1 MTSRNAWYTRVF
13 EICLSDTLRRRPHR
27 STPFGGIAEGIE
39 GSLGKAIPPMPLT
52 DTAIRN
58 LKPREKPYKVSDFDG
73 LFVLVKPSGSRL
85 WQFKYRI
92 GGKEKLLSI
101 GPYPETSLAQARAKR
116 DAARSM
122 VANGVDPSEAKQEQK
137 RRSQV
142 QDRVTFAAQ
151 AREYLDKIRREGR
164 ADMTMRKLEWLL
176 GMAIDDLGERPIADI
191 SAPEVLRCLRKV
203 EARGTHETAR
213 RLRST
218 MGTVFRFAVAS
229 GIATTDPT
237 YALRD
242 ALVRPKAT
250 PRAAIVEPVE
260 LGKLLRAIAGYNGQA
275 VTKIAL
281 ELLALLVPRPGELR
295 QARWSEFDLAAA
307 VWSVPAE
314 RMKMRRPHRVPL
326 PDRALT
332 LLKDL
337 KALTGHTEFVLP
349 SLVSVKRVM
358 SENTLNTALRRMG
371 YGAEEMT
378 AHGFRA
384 TFSTLAN
391 ESGLWNP
398 DAIERALAHV
408 ETNDVRRAYAR
419 GEHWEE
425 RVRMAAWWA
434 ERLEALALSA

>member
-1 MTSRNAWYTRVF
+1 MP
-13 EICLSDTLRRRPHR
+13 LSDAAVR
-27 STPFGGIAEGIE
+27 S
-39 GSLGKAIPPMPLT
+39 
-52 DTAIRN
+52 

-73 LFVLVKPSGSRL
+73 LFVLVKPNGARL

-92 GGKEKLLSI
+92 GGKERLLSI

-122 VANGVDPSEAKQEQK
+122 VANGVDPSQAKQEQK
-137 RRSQV
+137 RQNQV
-142 QDRVTFAAQ
+142 QERLTFAAQ
-151 AREYLDKIRREGR
+151 ASEYLDKVRREGR
-164 ADMTMRKLEWLL
+164 ADMTIRKLEWLL
-176 GMAIDDLGERPIADI
+176 DMAIKDLGVRPIAEI

-218 MGTVFRFAVAS
+218 IGTVFRFAVAS
-229 GIATTDPT
+229 GLATTDPT

-242 ALVRPKAT
+242 ALVRPKST
-250 PRAAIVEPVE
+250 SRAAIIEPAQ
-260 LGKLLRAIAGYNGQA
+260 LGRLMRTLVGYNGQA
-275 VTKIAL
+275 VTRIAL

-295 QARWSEFDLAAA
+295 QARWTEFDLASA
-307 VWSVPAE
+307 VWTIPAE

-326 PDRALT
+326 PERAIA

-337 KALTGHTEFVLP
+337 KTLTGHTDFLLP

-384 TFSTLAN
+384 SFSTLAN

-408 ETNDVRRAYAR
+408 EANNVRRAYAR
-419 GEHWEE
+419 CEHWEE

-434 ERLEALALSA
+434 ERLEALAASA

>member
-1 MTSRNAWYTRVF
+1 
-13 EICLSDTLRRRPHR
+13 
-27 STPFGGIAEGIE
+27 
-39 GSLGKAIPPMPLT
+39 MPLT

-137 RRSQV
+137 RRSQM

-218 MGTVFRFAVAS
+218 IGTVFRFAVAS

-242 ALVRPKAT
+242 ALVRPQTT
-250 PRAAIVEPVE
+250 PRAAIIEPVE

-295 QARWSEFDLAAA
+295 QARWSEFDLAAE
-307 VWSVPAE
+307 VWSIPAE

-384 TFSTLAN
+384 SFSTLAN

-408 ETNDVRRAYAR
+408 EANDVRRAYAR

-434 ERLEALALSA
+434 DKLEALAKSP

>member
-1 MTSRNAWYTRVF
+1 MP
-13 EICLSDTLRRRPHR
+13 LSDAAVRR
-27 STPFGGIAEGIE
+27 
-39 GSLGKAIPPMPLT
+39 
-52 DTAIRN
+52 
-58 LKPREKPYKVSDFDG
+58 LKPREKQYKVSDFDG
-73 LFVLVKPSGSRL
+73 LFVLVKPSGARL

-101 GPYPETSLAQARAKR
+101 GPYPETSLADARAAR
-116 DAARSM
+116 DAARAM
-122 VANGVDPSEAKQEQK
+122 IAKGGDPSEAKQEKK
-137 RRSQV
+137 RQNLAEGKLS
-142 QDRVTFAAQ
+142 FADQ

-176 GMAIDDLGERPIADI
+176 AMAVEDLGDRPIAEI
-191 SAPEVLRCLRKV
+191 TAPEVLRCLRKV

-218 MGTVFRFAVAS
+218 IGTVFRFAVAS
-229 GIATTDPT
+229 GMATSDPT

-242 ALVRPKAT
+242 ALVRPKVT
-250 PRAAIVEPVE
+250 PRAAIIEAAE
-260 LGKLLRAIAGYNGQA
+260 LAKLMRAITGYNGQA
-275 VTKIAL
+275 VTKIGL

-295 QARWSEFDLAAA
+295 QARWSEVDAVAA
-307 VWSVPAE
+307 VWTIPAE

-326 PDRALT
+326 PARALA

-337 KALTGHTEFVLP
+337 KALTGHTDFLLP

-371 YGAEEMT
+371 YGADEMT

-384 TFSTLAN
+384 SFSTLAN

-408 ETNDVRRAYAR
+408 EANDVRRAYAR
-419 GEHWEE
+419 GEHWDE

-434 ERLEALALSA
+434 EKLEALTSAA

>member
-1 MTSRNAWYTRVF
+1 
-13 EICLSDTLRRRPHR
+13 
-27 STPFGGIAEGIE
+27 
-39 GSLGKAIPPMPLT
+39 MPLS
-52 DTAIRN
+52 DTAIRS

-73 LFVLVKPSGSRL
+73 LFVLVKANGSRL

-101 GPYPETSLAQARAKR
+101 GPYPVVSLAEARARR
-116 DAARSM
+116 DAARAL
-122 VANGVDPSEAKQEQK
+122 VAKGIDPSEAKQAEK
-137 RRSQV
+137 RKQFEASEL
-142 QDRVTFAAQ
+142 TFSVLAHG
-151 AREYLDKIRREGR
+151 YLDKVRKEGR
-164 ADMTMRKLEWLL
+164 AAMTMRKLEWLV
-176 GMAIDDLGERPIADI
+176 GMAEEDLGKRPITEI
-191 SAPEVLRCLRKV
+191 SAPDVLRCLRRV
-203 EARGTHETAR
+203 EARGTYETAR

-218 MGTVFRFAVAS
+218 IGTVFRYAVATGAAS
-229 GIATTDPT
+229 NDPT

-242 ALVRPKAT
+242 ALIRPNPA
-250 PRAAIVEPVE
+250 PRAAILAPAE
-260 LGKLLRAIAGYNGQA
+260 LGKLMGAISGYSGQR
-275 VTKIAL
+275 VTRIGL
-281 ELLALLVPRPGELR
+281 QLLALLVPRPGELR
-295 QARWSEFDLAAA
+295 QARWSEVDLTAA
-307 VWSVPAE
+307 VWSIPAE

-326 PDRALT
+326 PERALT
-332 LLKDL
+332 LLTDL
-337 KALTGHTEFVLP
+337 KALTGHTEFLLP

-384 TFSTLAN
+384 SFSTLAN

-434 ERLEALALSA
+434 ETLEALATAA

>member
-1 MTSRNAWYTRVF
+1 
-13 EICLSDTLRRRPHR
+13 
-27 STPFGGIAEGIE
+27 
-39 GSLGKAIPPMPLT
+39 MPLS

-58 LKPREKPYKVSDFDG
+58 LKPREKPYKVADFDG

-92 GGKEKLLSI
+92 GGREKLLSI

-176 GMAIDDLGERPIADI
+176 GMAIDDLGERPIAEI

-250 PRAAIVEPVE
+250 PRAAIIEHVE

-281 ELLALLVPRPGELR
+281 VLLALLVPRPGELR

-408 ETNDVRRAYAR
+408 EANDVRRAYAR

-434 ERLEALALSA
+434 DKLEALAGSP

>member
-1 MTSRNAWYTRVF
+1 MP
-13 EICLSDTLRRRPHR
+13 LSD
-27 STPFGGIAEGIE
+27 A
-39 GSLGKAIPPMPLT
+39 AV
-52 DTAIRN
+52 RN
-58 LKPREKPYKVSDFDG
+58 LKPRERPYKVSDFDG
-73 LFVLVKPSGSRL
+73 LFVLVKPNGSRL

-176 GMAIDDLGERPIADI
+176 GMAIADLGERPIADI

-237 YALRD
+237 YAFRD

-260 LGKLLRAIAGYNGQA
+260 LGKLLRAIVGYNGQA

-384 TFSTLAN
+384 SFSTLAN

-408 ETNDVRRAYAR
+408 EANDVRRAYAR
-419 GEHWEE
+419 GEHWDEC
-425 RVRMAAWWA
+425 VRMAAWWA
-434 ERLEALALSA
+434 DKLEALAGSP

>member
-1 MTSRNAWYTRVF
+1 
-13 EICLSDTLRRRPHR
+13 
-27 STPFGGIAEGIE
+27 
-39 GSLGKAIPPMPLT
+39 MPLS

-58 LKPREKPYKVSDFDG
+58 LKPREKPYKVADFDG

-242 ALVRPKAT
+242 ALVRPKAS

-434 ERLEALALSA
+434 ERLEALARSA

>member
-27 STPFGGIAEGIE
+27 STPIGGIAGGIE
-39 GSLGKAIPPMPLT
+39 GSLGKAIPPMPLS
-52 DTAIRN
+52 DAAVRN
-58 LKPREKPYKVSDFDG
+58 LKPRERPYKVSDFDG
-73 LFVLVKPSGSRL
+73 LFVLVKPNGSRL

-176 GMAIDDLGERPIADI
+176 GMAIADLGERPIADI

-218 MGTVFRFAVAS
+218 MNA
-229 GIATTDPT
+229 
-237 YALRD
+237 
-242 ALVRPKAT
+242 
-250 PRAAIVEPVE
+250 
-260 LGKLLRAIAGYNGQA
+260 
-275 VTKIAL
+275 
-281 ELLALLVPRPGELR
+281 
-295 QARWSEFDLAAA
+295 
-307 VWSVPAE
+307 
-314 RMKMRRPHRVPL
+314 PH
-326 PDRALT
+326 
-332 LLKDL
+332 
-337 KALTGHTEFVLP
+337 F
-349 SLVSVKRVM
+349 
-358 SENTLNTALRRMG
+358 
-371 YGAEEMT
+371 
-378 AHGFRA
+378 
-384 TFSTLAN
+384 
-391 ESGLWNP
+391 
-398 DAIERALAHV
+398 
-408 ETNDVRRAYAR
+408 
-419 GEHWEE
+419 
-425 RVRMAAWWA
+425 
-434 ERLEALALSA
+434 

>member
-1 MTSRNAWYTRVF
+1 
-13 EICLSDTLRRRPHR
+13 
-27 STPFGGIAEGIE
+27 
-39 GSLGKAIPPMPLT
+39 MPLS

-58 LKPREKPYKVSDFDG
+58 LKPREKPYKVADFDG

-122 VANGVDPSEAKQEQK
+122 VANGIDPSEAKQEQK

-229 GIATTDPT
+229 GIATPDPT

-242 ALVRPKAT
+242 ALVRPKAS

-408 ETNDVRRAYAR
+408 EANDVRRAYAR

-434 ERLEALALSA
+434 DKLEALAGSP

>member
-1 MTSRNAWYTRVF
+1 
-13 EICLSDTLRRRPHR
+13 
-27 STPFGGIAEGIE
+27 
-39 GSLGKAIPPMPLT
+39 MPLS

-58 LKPREKPYKVSDFDG
+58 LKPREKPYKVADFDG

-101 GPYPETSLAQARAKR
+101 CPYPETSLAQARAKR

-176 GMAIDDLGERPIADI
+176 GMAIDDLGERPIAEI

-250 PRAAIVEPVE
+250 PRAAIIEPVE
-260 LGKLLRAIAGYNGQA
+260 LGKLLRAIAGYTGQA

-307 VWSVPAE
+307 VWLVPAE

-384 TFSTLAN
+384 SFSTLAN

-408 ETNDVRRAYAR
+408 EANDVRRAYAR

>member
-1 MTSRNAWYTRVF
+1 
-13 EICLSDTLRRRPHR
+13 
-27 STPFGGIAEGIE
+27 
-39 GSLGKAIPPMPLT
+39 
-52 DTAIRN
+52 
-58 LKPREKPYKVSDFDG
+58 
-73 LFVLVKPSGSRL
+73 
-85 WQFKYRI
+85 
-92 GGKEKLLSI
+92 
-101 GPYPETSLAQARAKR
+101 
-116 DAARSM
+116 M

-176 GMAIDDLGERPIADI
+176 GMAIDDLGERPIAEI

-250 PRAAIVEPVE
+250 PRAAIIEPVE
-260 LGKLLRAIAGYNGQA
+260 LGKLLRAIAGYTGQA

-307 VWSVPAE
+307 VWLVPAE

-384 TFSTLAN
+384 SFSTLAN

-408 ETNDVRRAYAR
+408 EANDVRRAYAR

>member
-1 MTSRNAWYTRVF
+1 
-13 EICLSDTLRRRPHR
+13 
-27 STPFGGIAEGIE
+27 
-39 GSLGKAIPPMPLT
+39 MPLS

-58 LKPREKPYKVSDFDG
+58 LKPREKPYKVADFDG

-151 AREYLDKIRREGR
+151 AREYVDKIRREGR

-176 GMAIDDLGERPIADI
+176 GMAIDDLGERPIAEI

-203 EARGTHETAR
+203 ETRGTHETAR

-250 PRAAIVEPVE
+250 PRAAIIEPVE
-260 LGKLLRAIAGYNGQA
+260 LGKLLRAIAGYTGQA

-307 VWSVPAE
+307 VWLVPAE

-384 TFSTLAN
+384 SFSTLAN

-408 ETNDVRRAYAR
+408 EANDVRRAYAR

>member
-1 MTSRNAWYTRVF
+1 MP
-13 EICLSDTLRRRPHR
+13 LSDT
-27 STPFGGIAEGIE
+27 AV
-39 GSLGKAIPPMPLT
+39 
-52 DTAIRN
+52 RN
-58 LKPREKPYKVSDFDG
+58 LKPREKPYKVADFDG

-176 GMAIDDLGERPIADI
+176 GMAIDDLGERPIAEI

-250 PRAAIVEPVE
+250 PRAAIIEPAE

-408 ETNDVRRAYAR
+408 EANDVRRAYAR

-434 ERLEALALSA
+434 DKLEALAGSP

>member
-1 MTSRNAWYTRVF
+1 M
-13 EICLSDTLRRRPHR
+13 
-27 STPFGGIAEGIE
+27 PFGGIAGGID
-39 GSLGKAIPPMPLT
+39 GSLGKAIPPMPLS

-58 LKPREKPYKVSDFDG
+58 LKPREKPYKVADFDG

-242 ALVRPKAT
+242 ALVRPKAS

-384 TFSTLAN
+384 SFSTLAN

-408 ETNDVRRAYAR
+408 EANDVRRAYAR

-434 ERLEALALSA
+434 DKLEALAGSP

>member
-1 MTSRNAWYTRVF
+1 MP
-13 EICLSDTLRRRPHR
+13 LSD
-27 STPFGGIAEGIE
+27 A
-39 GSLGKAIPPMPLT
+39 AV
-52 DTAIRN
+52 RN
-58 LKPREKPYKVSDFDG
+58 LKPRERPYKVSDFDG
-73 LFVLVKPSGSRL
+73 LFVLVKPNGSRL

-176 GMAIDDLGERPIADI
+176 GMAIADLGERPIADI

-237 YALRD
+237 YAFRD

-260 LGKLLRAIAGYNGQA
+260 LGKLLRAIVGYNGQA

-384 TFSTLAN
+384 SFSTLAN

-408 ETNDVRRAYAR
+408 EANDVRRAYAR

-434 ERLEALALSA
+434 DKLEALAGSP

>member
-1 MTSRNAWYTRVF
+1 
-13 EICLSDTLRRRPHR
+13 
-27 STPFGGIAEGIE
+27 
-39 GSLGKAIPPMPLT
+39 MPLS

-58 LKPREKPYKVSDFDG
+58 LKPREKPYKVADFDG

-176 GMAIDDLGERPIADI
+176 GMAIDDLGERPIAEI

-250 PRAAIVEPVE
+250 PRAAIIEPVE
-260 LGKLLRAIAGYNGQA
+260 LGKLLRAIAGYTGQA

-307 VWSVPAE
+307 VWLVPAE

-384 TFSTLAN
+384 SFSTLAN

-408 ETNDVRRAYAR
+408 EANDVRRAYAR

>member
-1 MTSRNAWYTRVF
+1 
-13 EICLSDTLRRRPHR
+13 
-27 STPFGGIAEGIE
+27 
-39 GSLGKAIPPMPLT
+39 MPLS

-58 LKPREKPYKVSDFDG
+58 LKPREKPYKVADFDG

-176 GMAIDDLGERPIADI
+176 GMAIDDLGGRPIADI

-237 YALRD
+237 YALRA
-242 ALVRPKAT
+242 ALVRPKAS
-250 PRAAIVEPVE
+250 PRAAIIEPVE

-384 TFSTLAN
+384 SFSTLAN

-408 ETNDVRRAYAR
+408 EANDVRRAYAR

-434 ERLEALALSA
+434 DKLEALAGSP

>member
-1 MTSRNAWYTRVF
+1 MP
-13 EICLSDTLRRRPHR
+13 LSDAAVR
-27 STPFGGIAEGIE
+27 S
-39 GSLGKAIPPMPLT
+39 
-52 DTAIRN
+52 
-58 LKPREKPYKVSDFDG
+58 LKPREKPYKVSDFEG
-73 LFVLVKPSGSRL
+73 LFVLVKPNGARL
-85 WQFKYRI
+85 WQFKYRL

-101 GPYPETSLAQARAKR
+101 GPYPEISLAQARTRR

-122 VANGVDPSEAKQEQK
+122 VANGIDPSQAKQEQK
-137 RRSQV
+137 RQKDGQARL
-142 QDRVTFAAQ
+142 TFAVQ
-151 AREYLDKIRREGR
+151 AREYLDKVRREGR
-164 ADMTMRKLEWLL
+164 AEMTMRKLEWLL
-176 GMAIDDLGERPIADI
+176 GMAIEDLGDRPIADI
-191 SAPEVLRCLRKV
+191 TAPDVLRCLRRV

-218 MGTVFRFAVAS
+218 IGTVFRFAVAS
-229 GIATTDPT
+229 GLATTDPT

-242 ALVRPKAT
+242 ALVRPKPT
-250 PRAAIVEPVE
+250 PRAAIVEAGE
-260 LGKLLRAIAGYNGQA
+260 LGKLMRAIAAYNGQV
-275 VTKIAL
+275 VTRIAL

-295 QARWSEFDLAAA
+295 QARWAEIDLASK
-307 VWSVPAE
+307 VWMIPAE

-326 PDRALT
+326 PERALA
-332 LLKDL
+332 LLEEL
-337 KALTGHTEFVLP
+337 KALTGHTEFLLP

-371 YGAEEMT
+371 YDTSEMT

-384 TFSTLAN
+384 SFSTIAN

-408 ETNDVRRAYAR
+408 EGNDVRRAYAR

-434 ERLEALALSA
+434 EELRALAAST

>member
-1 MTSRNAWYTRVF
+1 MIAK
-13 EICLSDTLRRRPHR
+13 
-27 STPFGGIAEGIE
+27 GG
-39 GSLGKAIPPMPLT
+39 
-52 DTAIRN
+52 
-58 LKPREKPYKVSDFDG
+58 
-73 LFVLVKPSGSRL
+73 
-85 WQFKYRI
+85 
-92 GGKEKLLSI
+92 
-101 GPYPETSLAQARAKR
+101 
-116 DAARSM
+116 
-122 VANGVDPSEAKQEQK
+122 DPSEAKQEKK
-137 RRSQV
+137 RQSLAEGKLS
-142 QDRVTFAAQ
+142 FADQ
-151 AREYLDKIRREGR
+151 AREYLDKVRREGR

-176 GMAIDDLGERPIADI
+176 AMAVEDLGDRPIADI
-191 SAPEVLRCLRKV
+191 TAPEVLRCLRKV

-218 MGTVFRFAVAS
+218 IGTVFRFAVAS
-229 GIATTDPT
+229 GLATSDPT

-242 ALVRPKAT
+242 ALVRPKVT
-250 PRAAIVEPVE
+250 PRAAIIEAAE
-260 LGKLLRAIAGYNGQA
+260 LGKLMRAITGYNGQA

-295 QARWSEFDLAAA
+295 QARWSEVDVVAAT
-307 VWSVPAE
+307 WLIPAE

-326 PDRALT
+326 PARALA

-337 KALTGHTEFVLP
+337 KALTGHTEFLLP

-384 TFSTLAN
+384 SFSTLAN

-398 DAIERALAHV
+398 DAVERALAHV
-408 ETNDVRRAYAR
+408 EGNDVRRAYAR

-425 RVRMAAWWA
+425 RVRMSSWWA
-434 ERLEALALSA
+434 EKLGALASAA

>member
-1 MTSRNAWYTRVF
+1 
-13 EICLSDTLRRRPHR
+13 
-27 STPFGGIAEGIE
+27 
-39 GSLGKAIPPMPLT
+39 MPLS

-58 LKPREKPYKVSDFDG
+58 LKPREKPYKVADFDG

-176 GMAIDDLGERPIADI
+176 GMAIDDLGERPIAEI

-408 ETNDVRRAYAR
+408 EANDVRRAYAR

-434 ERLEALALSA
+434 DKLEALAGSP

>member
-1 MTSRNAWYTRVF
+1 
-13 EICLSDTLRRRPHR
+13 
-27 STPFGGIAEGIE
+27 
-39 GSLGKAIPPMPLT
+39 MPLS

-58 LKPREKPYKVSDFDG
+58 LKPREKPYKVADFDG

-242 ALVRPKAT
+242 ALVRPKAS

-384 TFSTLAN
+384 SFSTLAN

-408 ETNDVRRAYAR
+408 EANDVRRAYAR

-434 ERLEALALSA
+434 DKLEALAGSP